1 MRTSETRCTFTLLA
15 TLSLLCFGCD
25 EPAATSSATSAT
37 ATSTATAEAVPPPT
51 ATASASAV
59 EEEAK
64 PSHPCPEGSEG
75 EGTRKDP
82 CVASGTARIME
93 VTWMNKITDKGPK
106 FRVKSKA
113 KVPILYGDVRVYFYD
128 AAGKQLEVDVAGK
141 KKKSVQCAGN
151 IFAGTVKPA
160 ESVALFF
167 SCASKKIVPEG
178 ATAIEAEL
186 RMAGFPDPSG
196 KKSDTFWRNDDLTP
210 DDRPKGGVK

>member
-128 AAGKQLEVDVAGK
+128 AAGKRAQLETRLVKGEVAKLASRVTAVESDLGGRAAK
-141 KKKSVQCAGN
+141 LASRVTAVERRKQRPPGRPPKSAHTDGV
-151 IFAGTVKPA
+151 
-160 ESVALFF
+160 
-167 SCASKKIVPEG
+167 
-178 ATAIEAEL
+178 
-186 RMAGFPDPSG
+186 
-196 KKSDTFWRNDDLTP
+196 LTP
-210 DDRPKGGVK
+210 HTWFPFGG